1 MSRKVSGDNRFF
13 PSCPGTNQPYYV
25 TPQRARVVK
34 WQTRT
39 FEGRM
44 PKGMGV
50 QVPPR
55 APLPARWA
63 NKKVKFSSEGDS
75 ALQKINRLV
84 VQLCQFDEL
93 SEQEKRSQSIRERL
107 MPSKVR
113 QKWPSFL
120 HKREFIGEI

>member
-1 MSRKVSGDNRFF
+1 
-13 PSCPGTNQPYYV
+13 
-25 TPQRARVVK
+25 
-34 WQTRT
+34 
-39 FEGRM
+39 
-44 PKGMGV
+44 
-50 QVPPR
+50 
-55 APLPARWA
+55 
-63 NKKVKFSSEGDS
+63 
-75 ALQKINRLV
+75 